1 MLTLQEQIGHT
12 SIQII
17 FQTFLRF
24 VVFLLI
30 SVCGTFLS
38 KLASTQVFQINILF
52 LSNYY
57 RQVINYYDKVNLLC
71 FNPVLFFFQL
81 LQSGS
86 SEYHVILGAKCLQ
99 ITSEEFISPREDVS
113 FARKTELKNFLTSR
127 VLPDI
132 FTLLLR
138 KLLLQLVLCLSY
150 HKKILLYI
158 YKKKTC

>member
-1 MLTLQEQIGHT
+1 MIKESSLFQ
-12 SIQII
+12 SCII
-17 FQTFLRF
+17 L
-24 VVFLLI
+24 
-30 SVCGTFLS
+30 
-38 KLASTQVFQINILF
+38 
-52 LSNYY
+52 
-57 RQVINYYDKVNLLC
+57 
-71 FNPVLFFFQL
+71 FQL

-138 KLLLQLVLCLSY
+138 KLLLQLVLSLSY

-158 YKKKTC
+158 YI

>member
-1 MLTLQEQIGHT
+1 MIKESSLFQ
-12 SIQII
+12 SCII
-17 FQTFLRF
+17 
-24 VVFLLI
+24 
-30 SVCGTFLS
+30 
-38 KLASTQVFQINILF
+38 
-52 LSNYY
+52 
-57 RQVINYYDKVNLLC
+57 
-71 FNPVLFFFQL
+71 FFQL

-138 KLLLQLVLCLSY
+138 KLLLQLVLSLSY
-150 HKKILLYI
+150 HKKSCYIYKKKLAKVKTILILFTYVPGCGILYI
-158 YKKKTC
+158 YKKNRHLSDLFSR